1 MPTFR
6 KRIAF
11 GREDSTAIEPHVIP
25 IFKTMDKIQDLNGY
39 LNINNALLII
49 KIHPMQDLSSIKLHD
64 YSNIKVLNGHSVK
77 KLGGDNDR
85 LMKDENN
92 KDPYQEKRHEIFDKS
107 YKFYDGNSCQRLAE
121 LLKL

>member
-1 MPTFR
+1 MISVNHRKQTIIILMGVYHVLLDPNIKNLQSEILGYPQHDCLHTSERRDYHKITSDKFRKVVIWMPTFR

-49 KIHPMQDLSSIKLHD
+49 KIHPMQDLCSI
-64 YSNIKVLNGHSVK
+64 
-77 KLGGDNDR
+77 
-85 LMKDENN
+85 
-92 KDPYQEKRHEIFDKS
+92 
-107 YKFYDGNSCQRLAE
+107 
-121 LLKL
+121 